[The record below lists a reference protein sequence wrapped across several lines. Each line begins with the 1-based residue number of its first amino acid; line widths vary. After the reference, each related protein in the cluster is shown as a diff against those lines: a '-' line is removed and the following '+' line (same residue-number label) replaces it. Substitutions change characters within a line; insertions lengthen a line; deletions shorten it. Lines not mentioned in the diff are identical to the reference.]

1 MNCLLYKGGILY
13 GIKINF
19 IFGNTNIR
27 GVIGYKDKV
36 SEKLQAN
43 INTIQ
48 NLCLLFL
55 LFVMGVT
62 IGINNEVISNLFSIG
77 LKAGIISIFTISF
90 SIIFVRMIRRFII
103 LESDKIE
110 P

>member
-1 MNCLLYKGGILY
+1 MGLRLILYLGILIL
-13 GIKINF
+13 G
-19 IFGNTNIR
+19 

>member
-1 MNCLLYKGGILY
+1 MGLRLILYLGILILGGI
-13 GIKINF
+13 
-19 IFGNTNIR
+19 
-27 GVIGYKDKV
+27 IGYKDKV

-90 SIIFVRMIRRFII
+90 SIIFVRVIRRFII